1 MTKHD
6 DAALPGQG
14 PERDTCPTC
23 SSEDVVHFVIGMPA
37 SSDDVEGSPEWER
50 WVGCIHPGYDREC
63 RTCGATWSSPE
74 DYEDL
79 DD

>member
-1 MTKHD
+1 
-6 DAALPGQG
+6 
-14 PERDTCPTC
+14 
-23 SSEDVVHFVIGMPA
+23 MPA